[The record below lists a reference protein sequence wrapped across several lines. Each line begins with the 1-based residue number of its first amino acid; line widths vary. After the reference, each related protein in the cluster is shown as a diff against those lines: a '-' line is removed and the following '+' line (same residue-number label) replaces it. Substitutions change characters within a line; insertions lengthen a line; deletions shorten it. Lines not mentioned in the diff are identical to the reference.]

1 MVSANLIN
9 NNAKKSSYWLWLVLL
24 ATIAL
29 TAWTAIN
36 SNTQDTDNTAELVS
50 LRKPE
55 SATEYTKNNIDNR
68 ASSIK
73 LQSNESIVTDSKLI
87 PWDKLKRDIVNTTPK
102 DLFSAHSW
110 VIIPPAPKIKLE
122 PPPPP
127 AAPPSPFTYFG
138 KMEDGP
144 KGTLVFLIANNKVY
158 SVRKGEKIDAFWR
171 FDSEDANNIRLTYLP
186 LNLPQVLSKNQKTSA
201 PLEANKPAEIN

>member
-1 MVSANLIN
+1 MVAIN
-9 NNAKKSSYWLWLVLL
+9 TKKSSHWLWALL
-24 ATIAL
+24 LL
-29 TAWTAIN
+29 TALLTTWTAIN
-36 SNTQDTDNTAELVS
+36 NDSDETDNPIELA
-50 LRKPE
+50 KPNTSE
-55 SATEYTKNNIDNR
+55 GIKNLKNR

-73 LQSNESIVTDSKLI
+73 LTPNESLIADAKLI
-87 PWDKLKRDIVNTTPK
+87 PWDKLNRTEMGVIASK
-102 DLFSAHSW
+102 DLFSPHSW
-110 VIIPPAPKIKLE
+110 VIIPPAPKIKPS

-127 AAPPSPFTYFG
+127 VAPPSPFTYFG

-144 KGTLVFLIANNKVY
+144 KGTLLFLIANNKVY

-171 FDSEDANNIRLTYLP
+171 LDSEDTNNIQLTYLP